1 MKASCFLGL
10 SEVGWVSRSLISA
23 REINVENIRI
33 LANYI
38 VLRILLIFIA
48 AWGMGGWGWAAP
60 LRVVAFNVLEG
71 LEAANTPSFEDVARN
86 LERIGADVVGLE
98 EIRTF
103 DAANFTT
110 LRQRLG
116 YSYSINFISSGF
128 YHSQV
133 LLSRYPITFKQ
144 WVWGDGMVRPIFLV
158 QIDVPNLINDPFV
171 AVVHLKAT
179 SNTSSQFNR
188 AVELARLKKALLDQ
202 GVGANSNVILMGDF
216 NHVSSADV
224 VFNSDPD
231 GTSGYGLV
239 SDLPYPINAYVSTDG
254 YFPELDIFKIELRHA
269 DGSSSYTWIG
279 NSTYPPSTLD
289 HIMASGPIRDLFP
302 QSEIYDFAKDMA
314 GLAGRPKF
322 GDLPATGSV
331 YSSDH
336 LPVFADLVLRDTGD
350 GFPNDTIAPS
360 LGWNISSQTL
370 IFLNQTVSSATSDVR
385 AVDSLDFA
393 PVVTCY
399 PLNPTYTSAGIKK
412 ITYMA
417 RDRHGNMSITDRI
430 VTVADWGQ
438 GGLTHNLQW
447 PLTMQIPVNGQGTV
461 YAQIY
466 IPGWTETVAKVAP
479 NVRCWIGVNG
489 LNTDPSTWPAS
500 AWKEA
505 TLNGSQ
511 GVVTSADEYAVSLL
525 ASDTGV
531 GTFYYAS
538 RWQINGGAYGY
549 GGIAATGVGGSWDGA
564 TYAAGVLT
572 VGSTFAEWSG
582 GATLNSENLSKYA
595 IGGGTSLTSTDGQA
609 SVVGA
614 DSDTLTL
621 TVIVRTDDNS
631 LTIVGEASTNLTTG
645 WGSEVVSVAN
655 TADQS
660 GVPTGCTRR
669 VFSVSRGADKSK
681 FLRLKVTK
689 GGV

>member
-1 MKASCFLGL
+1 M
-10 SEVGWVSRSLISA
+10 
-23 REINVENIRI
+23 
-33 LANYI
+33 

-60 LRVVAFNVLEG
+60 LRVAALNVELGIGNSTTTAF
-71 LEAANTPSFEDVARN
+71 AALARD
-86 LERIGADVVGLE
+86 LERIGPDVVALE
-98 EIRTF
+98 ELVSDYENIQS
-103 DAANFTT
+103 
-110 LRQRLG
+110 LGSRLG
-116 YSYSINFISSGF
+116 LPYFYALNSS
-128 YHSQV
+128 SQTV
-133 LLSRYPITFKQ
+133 GLLSRYPFLSAE
-144 WVWGDGMVRPIFLV
+144 WVNTGGPRKVLLVRPDL
-158 QIDVPNLINDPFV
+158 PNLSDDPWI
-171 AVVHLKAT
+171 AVVHLKCCGTAGGVEQQVRASELYNLRT
-179 SNTSSQFNR
+179 NLVSRGITDASQ
-188 AVELARLKKALLDQ
+188 V
-202 GVGANSNVILMGDF
+202 VILGDF
-216 NHVSSADV
+216 N
-224 VFNSDPD
+224 
-231 GTSGYGLV
+231 LV
-239 SDLPYPINAYVSTDG
+239 SDSDASYSTWPFFAPASADD
-254 YFPELDIFKIELRHA
+254 YFPSEGIFKLSLFHA
-269 DGSSSYTWIG
+269 DESSRYTWIG

-289 HIMASGPIRDLFP
+289 HIMASGPIRNRSP

-370 IFLNQTVSSATSDVR
+370 IYLNQAVSSANSDVN
-385 AVDSLDFA
+385 ALDILDSA

-417 RDRHGNMSITDRI
+417 RDRHGNMSTTDRT
-430 VTVADWGQ
+430 VTVVSWGE
-438 GGLTHNLQW
+438 GGMTHNLQW

-466 IPGWTETVAKVAP
+466 IPSWTETVAKVAP

-489 LNTDPSTWPAS
+489 QNTDPSTWPAS

-505 TLNGSQ
+505 ALNGSQ
-511 GVVTSADEYAVSLL
+511 GVGTSADEYAVSLL
-525 ASDTGV
+525 ASDTGL
-531 GTFYYAS
+531 GTFHYAS
-538 RWQINGGAYGY
+538 RWQINGGVYGY
-549 GGIAATGVGGSWDGA
+549 GGIAATGIGGPWDGA

-572 VGSTFAEWSG
+572 VGSTFAGWSG
-582 GATLNSENLSKYA
+582 GATLDSENLSKYA

-614 DSDTLTL
+614 DSETLTL
-621 TVIVRTDDNS
+621 TTIVRTDDNS

-645 WGSEVVSVAN
+645 WGSELVSVAN

-660 GVPTGCTRR
+660 GVTTGCTRR

-681 FLRLKVTK
+681 FLRLRVTK
-689 GGV
+689 GGL

>member
-1 MKASCFLGL
+1 M
-10 SEVGWVSRSLISA
+10 SRSLISA

-33 LANYI
+33 LANYM
-38 VLRILLIFIA
+38 VLRIFLIFIA
-48 AWGMGGWGWAAP
+48 AWCMGGWGWAAP
-60 LRVVAFNVLEG
+60 LRIAALNVELGIGNSTTAAF
-71 LEAANTPSFEDVARN
+71 AAVARD
-86 LERIGADVVGLE
+86 LERIGPDVVALE
-98 EIRTF
+98 ELVSDYQNIQSLGT
-103 DAANFTT
+103 
-110 LRQRLG
+110 RLG
-116 YSYSINFISSGF
+116 LPYFYALNSS
-128 YHSQV
+128 SQTV
-133 LLSRYPITFKQ
+133 GLLSRYPFRSAEWINTGGPRR
-144 WVWGDGMVRPIFLV
+144 VPLVRPDL
-158 QIDVPNLINDPFV
+158 PNLSDDPWI
-171 AVVHLKAT
+171 AVVHLKCCGTAGGAEQQARAAELYNLRT
-179 SNTSSQFNR
+179 NLVSRGITADSQ
-188 AVELARLKKALLDQ
+188 V
-202 GVGANSNVILMGDF
+202 VILGDF
-216 NHVSSADV
+216 N
-224 VFNSDPD
+224 
-231 GTSGYGLV
+231 LV
-239 SDLPYPINAYVSTDG
+239 SDSDASYLTWPTFAPASADD
-254 YFPELDIFKIELRHA
+254 YFPSEGIFKLPLLHA
-269 DGSSSYTWIG
+269 DGNNSYTWRG
-279 NSTYPPSTLD
+279 STSFPPRAMD

-302 QSEIYDFAKDMA
+302 QSETYDFAKDMA

-370 IFLNQTVSSATSDVR
+370 IFLNQAVSSATSDVR
-385 AVDSLDFA
+385 AVDSLDSA

-417 RDRHGNMSITDRI
+417 RDRHGNMSTTDRT

-479 NVRCWIGVNG
+479 NVLCWIGVNG

-531 GTFYYAS
+531 GTFYYVS

-549 GGIAATGVGGSWDGA
+549 GGIAATGLGGSWDGA

-572 VGSTFAEWSG
+572 VGSTFSGWSG
-582 GATLNSENLSKYA
+582 GATLNSENLSKYV

-689 GGV
+689 GGVVVVPF